1 MPGGLFRNGHENG
14 CELTMLFLFW
24 KIFFYFKTVSLYFY
38 LGVSDNQNVIK
49 FLQDPSSS

>member
-1 MPGGLFRNGHENG
+1 MVMKMGMNWP
-14 CELTMLFLFW
+14 CSVFLFW